1 MKEKFNIS
9 EQEQRKLFK
18 VPENYFKELPQ
29 QIQRRV
35 ERRPKNILHPI
46 QWGGSLA
53 CIVIALFFFYPKD
66 EATTTGLITI
76 SSQEAYDYL
85 LQNSNYLDEEYL
97 TDALVENDVTIN
109 AGAYYRN
116 TTIEYPN
123 TDILSNI
130 SINYLDLEDYELED

>member
-46 QWGGSLA
+46 QWGVSLA

-66 EATTTGLITI
+66 ESTTTGLITI

-109 AGAYYRN
+109 AGAYYPN